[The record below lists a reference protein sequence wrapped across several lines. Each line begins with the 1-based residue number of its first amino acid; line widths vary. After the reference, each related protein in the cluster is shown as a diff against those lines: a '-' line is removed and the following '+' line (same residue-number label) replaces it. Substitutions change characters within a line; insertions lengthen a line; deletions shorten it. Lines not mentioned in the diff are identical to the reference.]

1 MVFLPTFVFGFGVNL
16 ALAPVLHFSMLSS
29 QAVTL
34 SLCPSQSLSL
44 SMVWKSYTWLSV
56 VPYDSEGQA
65 GKGMPMCRS
74 AFLDQGSFDYLV

>member
-1 MVFLPTFVFGFGVNL
+1 MLPLVVYLPTFVLGFGVSL

-74 AFLDQGSFDYLV
+74 AF